1 MACTPPPA
9 WVGGLKILEKSL
21 LFGGQKCYFGG
32 GGGVGWLYCLG
43 GGAHKFEVK
52 NKIA

>member
-9 WVGGLKILEKSL
+9 WVGGLKILEKSS

-32 GGGVGWLYCLG
+32 GGGSYFVLG
-43 GGAHKFEVK
+43 GGGGLHKFEVK